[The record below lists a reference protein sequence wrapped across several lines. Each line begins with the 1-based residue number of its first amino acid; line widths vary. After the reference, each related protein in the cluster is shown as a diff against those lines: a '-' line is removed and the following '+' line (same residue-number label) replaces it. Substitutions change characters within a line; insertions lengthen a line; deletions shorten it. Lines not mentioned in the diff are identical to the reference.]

1 MLREGRKYRFWI
13 ALLVVAALLFSG
25 RLSAQD
31 TSVQE
36 SKKAALEKEISQL
49 KKLID
54 DNNKLTGNAL
64 AGLDLLRSQIAARK
78 KLVAESDR
86 EIAALKDSVK
96 RVEARAN
103 ALEERLD
110 TLSSHYSRLV
120 RSAYKNRDARIW
132 YIYVL
137 SSRDFAQ
144 ASRRYAY
151 FRSLSSQMSSSAAK
165 IKETQSS
172 LKDEKAHLSEM
183 LSAADKL
190 REERRSEVE
199 RLSSEQARSDKMVTQ
214 LKRNKTKY
222 QKQLSTKKKQVEAL
236 NKQIEKIIAQYVAE
250 NSKKSSGSG
259 SSKSSAAVDY
269 KLASEFESNKGRLPW
284 PADGPIVEKFG
295 RHSHP
300 VYKSIEMPFS
310 NGISIGLPANS
321 EVKAVFN
328 GEVRRVIVMPG
339 YNKCVL
345 VQHGNYFTFYCKLG
359 EVKVKAGDKVTTG
372 QTLGLVDTIDGQTQL
387 HLQVWKEKT
396 PQNPES
402 WLRPK

>member
-13 ALLVVAALLFSG
+13 ALLVVAALFLGGS
-25 RLSAQD
+25 LSAQD

-36 SKKAALEKEISQL
+36 SKKAVLEKEISQL

-199 RLSSEQARSDKMVTQ
+199 RLSSEQARSDKMVSQ

-284 PADGPIVEKFG
+284 PADGPVVEKFG